1 MTEEGRP
8 AGPADHAGSTA
19 TGDADADPA
28 DHTETDDETETDTE
42 AEVTVGTDVERGR
55 SELTH
60 TDEAGNVQMVDVG
73 AKPNTARR
81 AEARGEI
88 RLRESTIEAIR
99 GDEIE
104 KGDVLAT
111 ARVGAV
117 QAVKHTWETI
127 PMCHQIPITNVDT
140 EFDVRDDRVALTV
153 AVETTGKTGCEM
165 EALEGVTTGLNV
177 VWDMVKAAEKDD
189 DGQYP
194 GTSIRDVEVV
204 SKEKRTLE

>member
-1 MTEEGRP
+1 MSENGEEE
-8 AGPADHAGSTA
+8 
-19 TGDADADPA
+19 TGEARDA
-28 DHTETDDETETDTE
+28 
-42 AEVTVGTDVERGR
+42 
-55 SELTH
+55 ELTH
-60 TDEAGNVQMVDVG
+60 TDDEGEVQMVDVG
-73 AKPNTARR
+73 DKPDTARR
-81 AEARGEI
+81 AVAAGEI
-88 RLRESTIEAIR
+88 NLQPETVEAIS
-99 GDEIE
+99 DNDVS

-127 PMCHQIPITNVDT
+127 PMCHQIPITNVETDF
-140 EFDVRDDRVALTV
+140 ELFADRVTLEV

-194 GTSIRDVEVV
+194 DTSIDRVRVVE
-204 SKEKRTLE
+204 KTKREL